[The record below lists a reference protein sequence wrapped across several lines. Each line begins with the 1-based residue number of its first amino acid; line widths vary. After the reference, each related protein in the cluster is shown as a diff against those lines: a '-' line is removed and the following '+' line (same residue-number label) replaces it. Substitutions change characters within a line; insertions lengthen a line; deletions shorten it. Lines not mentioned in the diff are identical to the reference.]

1 MEANYKTQ
9 ETSRLL
15 LESGSRLPQSKGFA
29 LGLLLLALLPSCE
42 KKPEKPAAM
51 IAPGPAK
58 DGTPIVAMA
67 GGTPISLASLQV
79 IAAQNG
85 YDLSNPEQAKLALR
99 DAVNL
104 ELLAAEAKKRG
115 YQEDPDIVRYV
126 KTQSVQKL
134 LLDTVDAPGKQPAQ
148 PTDAELRAY
157 YDAHLSEFTSPTLA
171 RAQILA
177 LLKRKGQEAA
187 FQQKLDVVKAAIAAK
202 EQPFGQLVTQFSD
215 DPAAKN
221 YAGITNW
228 LVKGEESKQY
238 PKALLDALFAAA
250 DLATIGGPIEHND
263 WVYFV
268 KVAERKDGTTTT
280 FEQARTDIARR
291 IHRQKRL
298 AAYDQYVSQLSDG
311 TEVQTFPEKVAE
323 AIKSTATDSG
333 PPMGPVTLPEK

>member
-1 MEANYKTQ
+1 MV
-9 ETSRLL
+9 
-15 LESGSRLPQSKGFA
+15 
-29 LGLLLLALLPSCE
+29 
-42 KKPEKPAAM
+42 
-51 IAPGPAK
+51 APGPAK
-58 DGTPIVAMA
+58 DGTPVVAMA
-67 GGTPISLASLQV
+67 AGTPISMASLQV

-85 YDLSNPEQAKLALR
+85 YDLSNPEQIKLALR

-126 KTQSVQKL
+126 KTQSAQKL

-148 PTDAELRAY
+148 PTDSELRTY
-157 YDAHLSEFTSPTLA
+157 YDAHIAEFTSPTLA

-187 FQQKLDVVKAAIAAK
+187 FQQKLDAVKTADVAK
-202 EQPFGQLVTQFSD
+202 ELPFGQLVTQFSD

-238 PKALLDALFAAA
+238 PKALLDAIFTSA
-250 DLATIGGPIEHND
+250 DLVTVAGPIEHSD

-268 KVAERKDGTTTT
+268 KVAERRDGKVTS
-280 FEQARTDIARR
+280 FEQAKADIARR
-291 IHRQKRL
+291 LHRQKRL
-298 AAYDQYVSQLSDG
+298 EAYDHYVTQLSEG
-311 TEVQTFPEKVAE
+311 NAAQIFPEKVAE
-323 AIKSTATDSG
+323 AIKSTLTQSG
-333 PPMGPVTLPEK
+333 PPMGPVTLPKK